1 MNTDSHGWEGHQTGA
16 RTAESARPQ
25 TFELADKAVRAPA
38 AAPAPSVPSVASVL
52 SDAPTTATPA
62 PANLEALWASLVEAA
77 GRASPF
83 IKSYLLEA
91 HPVSFAKNVF
101 TVGFDPE
108 FADHISLIDNSKNHA
123 LLQNKLGELGHHAV
137 QFKFI
142 KAEAPANRARPV
154 APAPTPPPA
163 VAPKTAPKATTA
175 DVLPPAVPK
184 SAPVAFSQDDFKN
197 DPLIQKALEVFK
209 GRIVEVRA

>member
-1 MNTDSHGWEGHQTGA
+1 
-16 RTAESARPQ
+16 
-25 TFELADKAVRAPA
+25 
-38 AAPAPSVPSVASVL
+38 VASAVA
-52 SDAPTTATPA
+52 D
-62 PANLEALWASLVEAA
+62 LEGLWQQLVDAA

-91 HPVSFAKNVF
+91 HPVSFVKNVF
-101 TVGFDPE
+101 TIGFDPE
-108 FADHISLIDNSKNHA
+108 FADHLSLVDNSKNHT
-123 LLQNKLGELGHHAV
+123 LLATKLNELGHHNA

-142 KAEAPANRARPV
+142 KAEAPANRVRPV
-154 APAPTPPPA
+154 ATASAPAPTPVA
-163 VAPKTAPKATTA
+163 AAPKAAPKATTA
-175 DVLPPAVPK
+175 EVLPPAPPK